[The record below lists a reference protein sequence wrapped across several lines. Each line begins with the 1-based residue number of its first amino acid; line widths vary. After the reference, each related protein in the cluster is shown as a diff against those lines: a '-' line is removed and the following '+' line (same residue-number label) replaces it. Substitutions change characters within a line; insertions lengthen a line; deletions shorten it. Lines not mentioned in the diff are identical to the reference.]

1 MQLYVSLALGI
12 EGVST
17 DKTEREVAA
26 STGESQSAV
35 GRDQT
40 AYVGFYGL

>member
-1 MQLYVSLALGI
+1 MQLYVSLAL
-12 EGVST
+12 GVST

-26 STGESQSAV
+26 STRESQSAV
-35 GRDQT
+35 GTDQT

>member
-12 EGVST
+12 GVST

>member
-1 MQLYVSLALGI
+1 
-12 EGVST
+12 
-17 DKTEREVAA
+17 VAA

-40 AYVGFYGL
+40 AYVGFYGLWFCRAWACYYGAFY

>member
-1 MQLYVSLALGI
+1 MCMSLALGI
-12 EGVST
+12 DRVST
-17 DKTEREVAA
+17 DKREVAA